1 MIRARYA
8 LTFLLILGAALPA
21 AAQIESREG
30 IALQNQLLQL
40 RQEIE
45 MLRRGG
51 VGGGGGSVAPVPIP
65 APRSSGGA
73 GSPEILAG
81 LLDRVTTMEEEVR
94 RLRGRADEGD
104 FRDRTL
110 AEQMTKLQGDMD
122 FRLQALEGGNRPAAP
137 PSATPGAPPAAAPGA
152 PTPPRPSAPP
162 PPAAVPSRP
171 PERALQEGQA
181 ALGRRDF
188 TAAETA
194 AREVLANRPG
204 ARAQDA
210 GILLGDALVGKREFQ
225 SAALAFDEAYRRNTQ
240 SGRAPEALLGLATS
254 FVGFNARREACAT
267 LDQLRSEFPRL
278 TGAQTERSQSL
289 RTRAQCR

>member
-1 MIRARYA
+1 MIRAGCA
-8 LTFLLILGAALPA
+8 ATLLLILGLALPA
-21 AAQIESREG
+21 MAQIESREG

-40 RQEIE
+40 RQEIDL
-45 MLRRGG
+45 LRRGG
-51 VGGGGGSVAPVPIP
+51 VGGGIPAPAPVP
-65 APRSSGGA
+65 RQGGSA

-94 RLRGRADEGD
+94 RLRGRADEAE
-104 FRDRTL
+104 FRSRTL
-110 AEQMTKLQGDMD
+110 AEQITKLQGDMD

-137 PSATPGAPPAAAPGA
+137 NSGSPGPGAPPPRPPATPLPSGGAGLPPPAAAPG
-152 PTPPRPSAPP
+152 
-162 PPAAVPSRP
+162 RP

-181 ALGRRDF
+181 ALGRRDY
-188 TAAETA
+188 AVAESA
-194 AREVLANRPG
+194 AREILASRPG

-225 SAALAFDEAYRRNTQ
+225 SAALAFDDAYRRNPQ
-240 SGRAPEALLGLATS
+240 AGRAPEALLGLATS

-278 TGAQTERSQSL
+278 TGPQTERSQGL